1 MKIGLASDFD
11 NTLYFMFEEEKYR
24 PGDLEAIRAFQA
36 KGGLFGVST
45 GRSLQGVRK
54 AALDDVAFDFYIL
67 ATGSL
72 VLDKDLCVLDRHTVD
87 IALVKEL
94 YERYGEMAEAV
105 IQGDD
110 TVYSFKKDVY
120 GLQTPIQSFADIAQS
135 QIYGIS
141 FYAGTAQNAHAI
153 TTEIQRLYGTHVT
166 AYENTSVLD
175 VVSRDCSKGTALKTV
190 KKALLLDR
198 LGAIGDSYNDV
209 PMLREG
215 DCSFTFPYAPDSV
228 QQEADHIVTT
238 MAEALTL
245 L

>member
-1 MKIGLASDFD
+1 MKLGLASDFD

-24 PGDLEAIRAFQA
+24 PGDLEAIQAFQER
-36 KGGLFGVST
+36 GGLFGVST

-72 VLDKDLCVLDRHTVD
+72 VLDKNLQVLERHTVELDLVRD
-87 IALVKEL
+87 I
-94 YERYGEMAEAV
+94 YERYGKTAEAV

-110 TVYSFKKDVY
+110 TVYSFHKDVY
-120 GLQTPIQSFADIAQS
+120 GLQTSIQSFLDLEQS

-141 FYAGTAQNAHAI
+141 FYAGTAAKAHAI
-153 TTEIQRLYGTHVT
+153 TTEIQRIYGSCVA

-175 VVSRDCSKGTALKTV
+175 VVSPECSKGTALKTV
-190 KKALLLDR
+190 KKALSIDR
-198 LGAIGDSYNDV
+198 MGAIGDSYNDV
-209 PMLREG
+209 SMMQEG
-215 DCSFTFPYAPDSV
+215 DCSFTFPYAPESV
-228 QQEADHIVTT
+228 QHEVDYVVTS
-238 MAEALTL
+238 MAEALKL